1 MRIRVLKSFG
11 GYKAG
16 QEFEW
21 GDGIARIFA
30 ARGLIKQIDAPVE
43 ERVESATVEQ
53 RTEKAMIDNKPRR
66 RQK

>member
-30 ARGLIKQIDAPVE
+30 ARGLIKEIGQPVE
-43 ERVESATVEQ
+43 ERVEAATVEQ
-53 RTEKAMIDNKPRR
+53 RTEKAMIDHKPRR

>member
-1 MRIRVLKSFG
+1 VRIRVLKSFG

-16 QEFEW
+16 QEFYW
-21 GDGIARIFA
+21 GDGIARIFV
-30 ARGLIKQIDAPVE
+30 ARGLIKEIDEEAD

-53 RTEKAMIDNKPRR
+53 RTEKAMIDTKPRR